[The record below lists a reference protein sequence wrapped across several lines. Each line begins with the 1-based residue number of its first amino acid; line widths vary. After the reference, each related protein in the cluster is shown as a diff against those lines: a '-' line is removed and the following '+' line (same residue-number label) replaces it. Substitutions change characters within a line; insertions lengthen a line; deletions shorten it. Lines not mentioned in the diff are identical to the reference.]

1 MGAESKV
8 VGKVLRS
15 LWTYVVLGLLAFY
28 TLLYLMLNLPANLED
43 FAAVNPLR
51 TLLGGLATGLITAQ
65 ALVFTISLVAAQLNA
80 RYTHRM
86 VSRVFT
92 WPTGLFMGLFIG
104 SSIYS
109 LVVLAALSSRSSDFL
124 IYLPGGLPPVHP
136 VTIALAL
143 AGTCLVLLVPY
154 LWSFKLRLDPERMAL
169 DQGHRAKRQLRRQLD
184 VEPQG
189 VAALDNIVMSAYG
202 YRDYD
207 TFARALG
214 QLSEVGLEAWRLS
227 RAALGESIFRRIAH
241 IGVSTVADPRAPF
254 QAIQVLDNVGTIL
267 AEEGVSE
274 ASRQAA
280 VALSGIGEVAVE
292 QAQVAVVRHVTSAL
306 GALGSRAADRGLVAT
321 AEEAAYSLGYLGG
334 LASRRG
340 MEDSTRQ
347 VAASLRR
354 VGSRASENEL
364 HLVTRQAMVSL
375 WTLGGSTHRYM
386 HHSCQVVARELEL
399 MEQVADP
406 ELVDASYLAAP
417 RSDELESFRRHYM
430 SEVRRSNDDIAVDRV
445 SD

>member
-1 MGAESKV
+1 MGPGSKAV
-8 VGKVLRS
+8 QKVLRS

-28 TLLYLMLNLPANLED
+28 TLLYLTLDLPASLED
-43 FAAVNPLR
+43 FASVNPLR
-51 TLLGGLATGLITAQ
+51 TLLGGLGTGLITAQ

-92 WPTGLFMGLFIG
+92 WPTGLFMALFIG

-109 LVVLAALSSRSSDFL
+109 LVVLATLSSQSADFV
-124 IYLPGGLPPVHP
+124 IYLPGGLSPIHP

-154 LWSFKLRLDPERMAL
+154 LWSFKFRLDPERMAL
-169 DQGHRAKRQLRRQLD
+169 DEGHRAKVQLRRRLD

-207 TFARALG
+207 TFGRALG

-241 IGVSTVADPRAPF
+241 IGVSTVEDPRAPF

-267 AEEGVSE
+267 AEEGVPE

-292 QAQVAVVRHVTSAL
+292 QAQVAVVRHVNSAL
-306 GALGSRAADRGLVAT
+306 SALGSRAADRGLVAT

-334 LASRRG
+334 LVSRHG

-347 VAASLRR
+347 VAAFLRR
-354 VGSRASENEL
+354 IGSRASENGL
-364 HLVTRQAMVSL
+364 NLVTRQAMVSL
-375 WTLGGSTHRYM
+375 WALGGSTHRYM
-386 HHSCQVVARELEL
+386 HHCCQLVARELEL

-417 RSDELESFRRHYM
+417 RSDELESFRRHYLND
-430 SEVRRSNDDIAVDRV
+430 VRESTDDVAVDRV
-445 SD
+445 GD